1 MDSDQGGIAIEQVTT
16 PPPRPSGGRRF
27 DSGKWARFAL
37 LLPTLI
43 ITAVCFVVPL
53 GLIALYSFGSVN
65 QVNFDVYFGWTTNN
79 YRDFTSSL
87 YVHTLLRSVFLSVAT
102 TLVCAVIGFTFAYF
116 ISRQPPKAQRLLL
129 VAVIVPFWTS
139 FIVRTYSW
147 VDLLQNLGPVD
158 RFFRALGMH
167 GHIDILYTPYSIGI
181 GIIYSYLPLMIL
193 PIYVSL
199 ERIDPALFNAAED
212 LGATPWRQFR
222 RVVLP
227 LAVPGLIAGIIIVGV
242 PALGEYVIPEIL
254 GGGKTLMAGNIL
266 ADQFLETGNYPFGS
280 ALAVSIMVVLMVF
293 LFLLRKAQPTEA
305 PS

>member
-1 MDSDQGGIAIEQVTT
+1 VDSNQGSVTIEHLAA
-16 PPPRPSGGRRF
+16 PPPRPPRGRRF
-27 DSGKWARFAL
+27 DSHRLARHAL
-37 LLPTLI
+37 LLPTLV

-53 GLIALYSFGSVN
+53 ALIALYSFGSVN
-65 QVNFDVYFGWTTNN
+65 QVNFDVFFGWTTGN
-79 YRDFTSSL
+79 YRAFTSEL
-87 YVHTLLRSVFLSVAT
+87 YVHTLARSVVLSVST

-116 ISRQPPKAQRLLL
+116 ISRQSPKAQRLLL

-147 VDLLQNLGPVD
+147 VDLLQNLGPID
-158 RFFRALGMH
+158 RFARTLGLH
-167 GHIDILYTPYSIGI
+167 GHINLLYTPYSIGI
-181 GIIYSYLPLMIL
+181 GILYSYLPLMIL

-199 ERIDPALFNAAED
+199 ERIDPALFDAAED

-242 PALGEYVIPEIL
+242 PALGEYVIPQIL

-280 ALAVSIMVVLMVF
+280 ALAVSIMVVLMVL
-293 LFLLRKAQPTEA
+293 LFLLRRAQPA
-305 PS
+305 PEPQ